1 MTRLRT
7 FVSRT
12 LLGVAAVALSF
23 ASAFS
28 QTVPTLPAQNKTTDA
43 APAQNKAADM
53 EPRALEGKAT
63 QEHWDPDQLLTATV
77 HQAWVLSNKNE
88 ANFYEMI
95 EQLADISAKNRGVT
109 LPESA
114 AAGRRMGE
122 YIKRTAS
129 EDTDQLL
136 YAVVDKAV
144 VMIAKTSV
152 HTAPSAKK

>member
-1 MTRLRT
+1 MTLLRT

-12 LLGVAAVALSF
+12 LLGAAAAVLSF
-23 ASAFS
+23 STAFAQTAPSAPAHN
-28 QTVPTLPAQNKTTDA
+28 QTTAA
-43 APAQNKAADM
+43 APAQSKAADM
-53 EPRALEGKAT
+53 EPKTLEGKAT

-95 EQLADISAKNRGVT
+95 EQLADISAKNRGVS

-122 YIKRTAS
+122 YIKRAAS
-129 EDTDQLL
+129 ADTDQLL

-144 VMIAKTSV
+144 VMIAKPAV
-152 HTAPSAKK
+152 HTAASAKK

>member
-1 MTRLRT
+1 MTLLRT
-7 FVSRT
+7 VVSRT
-12 LLGVAAVALSF
+12 LLGTAAVALSF
-23 ASAFS
+23 APAFS
-28 QTVPTLPAQNKTTDA
+28 QTSSTASAQDKTTES
-43 APAQNKAADM
+43 APAQNKPADM

-77 HQAWVLSNKNE
+77 HQAWVLSNENE

-109 LPESA
+109 LPETA

-129 EDTDQLL
+129 ADTDQLL
-136 YAVVDKAV
+136 FAVVDKAV
-144 VMIAKTSV
+144 MMIAKKPS
-152 HTAPSAKK
+152 HTATSTKK

>member
-1 MTRLRT
+1 MRFLRT
-7 FVSRT
+7 ISSRT
-12 LLGVAAVALSF
+12 CIGAVAAALSF
-23 ASAFS
+23 APAFS
-28 QTVPTLPAQNKTTDA
+28 QTVPPAPDH
-43 APAQNKAADM
+43 NKAADM

-63 QEHWDPDQLLTATV
+63 QEHWDPNQLLTATV

-129 EDTDQLL
+129 ADTDQLL

-144 VMIAKTSV
+144 MLTAKPPV
-152 HTAPSAKK
+152 HKVTKASSTQR

>member
-1 MTRLRT
+1 MTQFRT
-7 FVSRT
+7 IASRT
-12 LLGVAAVALSF
+12 ILGAVAIALSL
-23 ASAFS
+23 APALS
-28 QTVPTLPAQNKTTDA
+28 QTVPTASNQNK
-43 APAQNKAADM
+43 PAEM

-63 QEHWDPDQLLTATV
+63 QEHWDPAQLITATV

-95 EQLADISAKNRGVT
+95 EQLAEISAKNRGVA

-129 EDTDQLL
+129 ADTDQLL

-144 VMIAKTSV
+144 VMSAK
-152 HTAPSAKK
+152 PSAHATASTKK

>member
-1 MTRLRT
+1 MTVLRT
-7 FVSRT
+7 FATRT
-12 LLGVAAVALSF
+12 LLGAAAVALSF
-23 ASAFS
+23 APVFA
-28 QTVPTLPAQNKTTDA
+28 QTAPATPAQNKPADA
-43 APAQNKAADM
+43 APAEQKAAEM

-63 QEHWDPDQLLTATV
+63 QEHWDPAQLITATV
-77 HQAWVLSNKNE
+77 HQAWALSSKNE

-95 EQLADISAKNRGVT
+95 EQLADISAKNRGVS

-129 EDTDQLL
+129 ADTDQLL

-144 VMIAKTSV
+144 VMIAKTPI
-152 HTAPSAKK
+152 HTTASAKK

>member
-1 MTRLRT
+1 MTLLRT

-12 LLGVAAVALSF
+12 VLGVTAVALTV
-23 ASAFS
+23 APAFS
-28 QTVPTLPAQNKTTDA
+28 QSAPPMPAQNKTADA
-43 APAQNKAADM
+43 APTQSKAADM
-53 EPRALEGKAT
+53 EPRSLEGKAT
-63 QEHWDPDQLLTATV
+63 QEHWDPAQLMTATV
-77 HQAWVLSNKNE
+77 HQAWVLSNKND

-122 YIKRTAS
+122 YIKRSAS
-129 EDTDQLL
+129 TDTDQLL

-144 VMIAKTSV
+144 EMIAKPPV
-152 HTAPSAKK
+152 HTT

>member
-1 MTRLRT
+1 MTLLRT
-7 FVSRT
+7 LAART
-12 LLGVAAVALSF
+12 LPGAFAVALTF
-23 ASAFS
+23 APALS
-28 QTVPTLPAQNKTTDA
+28 QTAPPAQNK
-43 APAQNKAADM
+43 PADM

-63 QEHWDPDQLLTATV
+63 QEHWDPAQLLTATV
-77 HQAWVLSNKNE
+77 HQAWALSNKNE

-95 EQLADISAKNRGVT
+95 EQLADISAKNRGIE

-129 EDTDQLL
+129 ADTDQLL

-144 VMIAKTSV
+144 MM
-152 HTAPSAKK
+152 SAKPSSTHASVAAKK

>member
-1 MTRLRT
+1 MTRFRIFAART
-7 FVSRT
+7 ILST
-12 LLGVAAVALSF
+12 AAVALSLTPVF
-23 ASAFS
+23 AQSGANPS
-28 QTVPTLPAQNKTTDA
+28 AQNKTA
-43 APAQNKAADM
+43 APTQNKPADM

-63 QEHWDPDQLLTATV
+63 QEHWDPSQLLTATV
-77 HQAWVLSNKNE
+77 HQAWMLSNKNE

-95 EQLADISAKNRGVT
+95 EQLADISAKNRGVA

-129 EDTDQLL
+129 ADTDQLL

-144 VMIAKTSV
+144 MMTAKAPA
-152 HTAPSAKK
+152 HTVAAEKK

>member
-1 MTRLRT
+1 MTFLRT

-12 LLGVAAVALSF
+12 LLGAAAAALSF
-23 ASAFS
+23 APAFS
-28 QTVPTLPAQNKTTDA
+28 QTPAVPAQNKTTE
-43 APAQNKAADM
+43 PALAQSKAADM
-53 EPRALEGKAT
+53 EPRAQEGKAT

-95 EQLADISAKNRGVT
+95 EQLADISAKNRGVA

-129 EDTDQLL
+129 ADTDQLL

-144 VMIAKTSV
+144 MMIAKPPVHKATS
-152 HTAPSAKK
+152 SKK

>member
-1 MTRLRT
+1 MTLLRT

-12 LLGVAAVALSF
+12 VLGVTAVALSF
-23 ASAFS
+23 APAFCQSA
-28 QTVPTLPAQNKTTDA
+28 PPMPGQNRTTDA
-43 APAQNKAADM
+43 APAQGKPADM
-53 EPRALEGKAT
+53 EPRSLEGKAT
-63 QEHWDPDQLLTATV
+63 QEHWDPAQLVTVTV
-77 HQAWVLSNKNE
+77 HQAWILSNKNE

-122 YIKRTAS
+122 YIKRSAS
-129 EDTDQLL
+129 TDTDQLL

-144 VMIAKTSV
+144 EMIAKPPA
-152 HTAPSAKK
+152 HATASAK

>member
-1 MTRLRT
+1 MTLLRT
-7 FVSRT
+7 LASRT
-12 LLGVAAVALSF
+12 LLGAAAVALSF
-23 ASAFS
+23 TPVFS
-28 QTVPTLPAQNKTTDA
+28 QTAPAT
-43 APAQNKAADM
+43 PAQNKAADM

-63 QEHWDPDQLLTATV
+63 QEHWDPAQLLTATV
-77 HQAWVLSNKNE
+77 HQAWVLSNKSE

-95 EQLADISAKNRGVT
+95 EQLADISAKNRGIT

-129 EDTDQLL
+129 ADTDQLL

-144 VMIAKTSV
+144 MMTSKTPV
-152 HTAPSAKK
+152 HAVASSKK